1 MADVSLDYAAMEA
14 SISAYKNMHSLL
26 DGSTAALGSA
36 SSDAIPQSAL
46 RDRLHDLHDSWGGGL
61 DKLSRYA
68 EDAHGG
74 LSNVLEAFRS
84 FDEDVAASMEEGG
97 DSA

>member
-14 SISAYKNMHSLL
+14 SISAYKNMKSLL
-26 DGSTAALGSA
+26 DDSTSALGSA
-36 SSDAIPQSAL
+36 SGDAVAQRVL

-61 DKLSRYA
+61 KKLARYA

-74 LSNVLEAFRS
+74 LSSVLEAFRS
-84 FDEDVAASMEEGG
+84 FDEDVAAQMTEGEQQG
-97 DSA
+97 